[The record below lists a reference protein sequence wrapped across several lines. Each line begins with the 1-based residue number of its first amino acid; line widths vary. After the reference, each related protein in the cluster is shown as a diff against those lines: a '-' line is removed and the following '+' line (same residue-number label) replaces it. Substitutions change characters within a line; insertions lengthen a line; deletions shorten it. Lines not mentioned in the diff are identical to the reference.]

1 MIGYRESFIDGTVYI
16 VGDDGYSY
24 TAEEYADLL
33 EEQATDRAHE
43 LLDGFADATE

>member
-1 MIGYRESFIDGTVYI
+1 MIGYLESSIDGTVYI

-33 EEQATDRAHE
+33 EDRAIDHAHE
-43 LLDGFADATE
+43 LLDGFADAAE